1 MNNKTKI
8 YFLENSY
15 NYNALDLDTEKIAGS
30 EKTLINITNELA
42 KDNKFIIKVFN
53 NTTKPQN
60 INNVYWQNLNQINL
74 SDKPDYVIA
83 MSDSNLLKKLNC
95 NKNYL
100 WSHSIQ
106 SFEKFLRKKQLI
118 PFIKYKPLMILEGDY
133 HFKNRSFLTSFFGKK
148 ILKIATDYD
157 FIKTDIN
164 IDFIPPPNAIFST
177 KSDRNLN
184 FLIDAWFEIRKKNP
198 DSNLY
203 INPPHQLTKTQ
214 IENGIILRNKDKK
227 DFLIKELI
235 NSKLFISPGHKTEV
249 FCLAAE
255 EAKELCV
262 PIVTMGIGCLY
273 ERVEHKKTGFI
284 AKTQKEFVNYSSLI
298 LNDNKVYK
306 TLRQNL
312 YNIRNSRNYSH
323 VKKDLINI
331 LTNND

>member
-1 MNNKTKI
+1 MKI
-8 YFLENSY
+8 TLLENSKIRY
-15 NYNALDLDTEKIAGS
+15 SGADRNNFILRGAELAMINYAEELSKLRHKI
-30 EKTLINITNELA
+30 TLINNCKREITYKGVNYR
-42 KDNKFIIKVFN
+42 
-53 NTTKPQN
+53 N
-60 INNVYWQNLNQINL
+60 INNINEKIITDFAIANSDANLF
-74 SDKPDYVIA
+74 KYVI
-83 MSDSNLLKKLNC
+83 SKR
-95 NKNYL
+95 NYIL
-100 WSHSIQ
+100 SHSIQ

-164 IDFIPPPNAIFST
+164 IDFIPPPNAIFTT

-273 ERVEHKKTGFI
+273 ERVEHEKTGFI

-298 LNDNKVYK
+298 LNDNIVYK

-312 YNIRNSRNYSH
+312 YNRRNSRNYSH

>member
-1 MNNKTKI
+1 
-8 YFLENSY
+8 
-15 NYNALDLDTEKIAGS
+15 
-30 EKTLINITNELA
+30 
-42 KDNKFIIKVFN
+42 
-53 NTTKPQN
+53 
-60 INNVYWQNLNQINL
+60 
-74 SDKPDYVIA
+74 
-83 MSDSNLLKKLNC
+83 
-95 NKNYL
+95 
-100 WSHSIQ
+100 
-106 SFEKFLRKKQLI
+106 
-118 PFIKYKPLMILEGDY
+118 MILEGDY

-164 IDFIPPPNAIFST
+164 IDFIPPPNAIFTT

-184 FLIDAWFEIRKKNP
+184 FLIDSWFEIRKKNP

-227 DFLIKELI
+227 DLLIKELI

-273 ERVEHKKTGFI
+273 ERVEHEKTGFI

-306 TLRQNL
+306 SLRQNL
-312 YNIRNSRNYSH
+312 YNIRNSRNQDLKDIETIENVNIKKKFTDESGGKIPYKESIK
-323 VKKDLINI
+323 VKFNALEKFYFFVRRKLESKQKNRR
-331 LTNND
+331 NY